1 MRTESASPSIAGVLP
16 IDDANCSSAPVFWI
30 YLDVAGRWCLQG
42 GATEAS
48 FASRAECFAF
58 ARDLAK
64 NSSYRLFIET
74 EDGRIVQ
81 ELHDGSQIET
91 DKASA

>member
-1 MRTESASPSIAGVLP
+1 MRTESTSPSLAGVLP
-16 IDDANCSSAPVFWI
+16 IADVDSSPAPVFWI
-30 YLDVAGRWCLQG
+30 YLDLTGRWCLQG
-42 GATEAS
+42 GAAEAS
-48 FASRAECFAF
+48 FASRAACFAF

-81 ELHDGSQIET
+81 KLHDGSQIET
-91 DKASA
+91 DEACP